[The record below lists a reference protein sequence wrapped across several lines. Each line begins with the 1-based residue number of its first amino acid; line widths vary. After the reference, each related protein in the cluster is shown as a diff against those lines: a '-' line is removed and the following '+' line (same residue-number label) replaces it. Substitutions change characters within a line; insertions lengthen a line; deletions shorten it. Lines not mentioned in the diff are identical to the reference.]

1 MFFAAADKLE
11 TALRASGGKPRVV
24 IFRMRYVPSMDATGV
39 QVFES
44 AVEKLRHDKVVVL
57 VSGIQAQP
65 MSALYKSG
73 VVEMIGIENF
83 CGNIDEALKKSAE
96 IIASN
101 DAKLENTNA
110 AAS

>member
-1 MFFAAADKLE
+1 
-11 TALRASGGKPRVV
+11 
-24 IFRMRYVPSMDATGV
+24 MRYVPSMDATGV

-96 IIASN
+96 IISVN
-101 DAKLENTNA
+101 DAKHA
-110 AAS
+110 GADAASS